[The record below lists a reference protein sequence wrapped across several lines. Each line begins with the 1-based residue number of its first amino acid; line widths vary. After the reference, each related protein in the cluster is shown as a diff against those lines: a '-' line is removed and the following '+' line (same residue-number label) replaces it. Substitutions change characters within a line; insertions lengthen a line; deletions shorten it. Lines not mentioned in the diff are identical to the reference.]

1 MGGQEVACPQ
11 FLPMSKDD
19 CIVTTMALKFAAHD
33 PDIPLSEIIRKE
45 FFYKCF
51 NSFTTAL
58 AAEPALFAA

>member
-1 MGGQEVACPQ
+1 
-11 FLPMSKDD
+11 MSKDD
-19 CIVTTMALKFAAHD
+19 CIVTTLALKFAANE